1 MSPLQFEALHEAEWK
16 RLADA
21 LAQLA
26 GERPFRRRRAKADQ
40 PDAAEPVSATEM
52 SALYRRTCEHL
63 ALARARA
70 YPYPLLQR
78 LERLTADAHQALY
91 RRHDYGLARLRRL
104 LLVDFPQAVRAHG
117 RELWLSLALFAVPAL
132 LVGWACW
139 RDPGFVLTVL
149 DAADARRF
157 EHMYD
162 AGNEAIGRERGA
174 DTDWQMF
181 GHYVMNNIGVAFR
194 CFAGGL
200 LAGVG
205 SLLFVGFNGVLLGA
219 VAGFLTARGHGLTF
233 YSFVVGH
240 GAFELTAIVIAGA
253 AGLRLGRALWAP
265 GRMTRLQAL
274 QAAAQEAVVLVYG
287 VAAMLLVAAFL
298 EAFWSSAAWV
308 TPQVKLGVGALLW
321 ALVLAYLGWQGRGVV
336 KAGDA
341 G

>member
-1 MSPLQFEALHEAEWK
+1 MTPLQFEALHEAEWN

-21 LAQLA
+21 LAQLG
-26 GERPFRRRRAKADQ
+26 GERALRARSSGADV
-40 PDAAEPVSATEM
+40 PAPVPAAELA
-52 SALYRRTCEHL
+52 ALYRRTCEHL
-63 ALARARA
+63 ALARSRA
-70 YPYPLLQR
+70 YPLRLLQR
-78 LERLTADAHQALY
+78 LERLTADAHRALY

-104 LLVDFPQAVRAHG
+104 LLVDFPQAVRAH
-117 RELWLSLALFAVPAL
+117 RFEMVLSLAVFVLPAL
-132 LVGWACW
+132 LLGWACW

-149 DAADARRF
+149 DANEAHSF
-157 EHMYD
+157 EQMYD
-162 AGNEAIGRERGA
+162 AGRGAVGRLREA

-205 SLLFVGFNGVLLGA
+205 SLLFIGFNGVLLGA
-219 VAGFLTARGHGLTF
+219 VAGFLSARGHGLSF

-253 AGLRLGRALWAP
+253 AGLRLGRALLAP

-274 QAAAQEAVVLVYG
+274 QAGAREAAVLVYG

-308 TPQVKLGVGALLW
+308 SPQVKLGVGAVLW
-321 ALVLAYLGWQGRGVV
+321 ALVLAYLGWQGRAAAPS
-336 KAGDA
+336 KAHDA